1 MIIPV
6 GTHLETAKTHP
17 TEGQMRLF
25 LLPSSFKGEH
35 DKAHSLEIVGKEYNY
50 LVNALRLKEGQKIMG
65 RDRSG
70 ALWDLTIDEICNG
83 HCKLTAEPT
92 QEAIEYTDA
101 LPQQRPLKPIVLY
114 QCLPKGRKTDD
125 IVKRATEAGVQAIVL
140 VKSRNCVADIS
151 GKESS
156 KLSRYDAVIK
166 EAIQQSGSVVPTTV
180 EGPIDISKIPEDLK
194 RRANGSQTLGLV
206 LHQCELEKD
215 QSDLLGTVKGFE
227 GTTAIV
233 VGSEG
238 GLTNEECNKLLQAGF
253 KAILLKT
260 NILRCETAS
269 IYAIGAIQT
278 ILESTCS

>member
-1 MIIPV
+1 M
-6 GTHLETAKTHP
+6 
-17 TEGQMRLF
+17 
-25 LLPSSFKGEH
+25 
-35 DKAHSLEIVGKEYNY
+35 
-50 LVNALRLKEGQKIMG
+50 
-65 RDRSG
+65 
-70 ALWDLTIDEICNG
+70 
-83 HCKLTAEPT
+83 
-92 QEAIEYTDA
+92 
-101 LPQQRPLKPIVLY
+101 
-114 QCLPKGRKTDD
+114 
-125 IVKRATEAGVQAIVL
+125 KRATEAGVQAIVL

-194 RRANGSQTLGLV
+194 RRANGSPTLGLV

-215 QSDLLGTVKGFE
+215 QSDLLGTVKGFA